1 MSREEF
7 GGSVRRPSG
16 RSRARSSTERAPAV
30 QLRMRRTGTGRRAW
44 IMFLASAAILVLL
57 CLEGIVYCVRNF
69 TGEGSSDPTTIEAVR
84 HEMAE
89 LNLPAGYLPAVYGR
103 LGEFRGVAYMNPET
117 NARILLFEVVAN
129 MRDPKVAPSNLLQG
143 RQRIPSQRRTR
154 CSTSNPIPSGFA
166 SKGKN
171 AHSSSAKGSI
181 PELAT
186 RAAASRVPSREKV
199 DRRQSKSTWMKL
211 HITKAKLSQCSREF
225 GKELRGA
232 RTARSGG
239 N

>member
-1 MSREEF
+1 
-7 GGSVRRPSG
+7 
-16 RSRARSSTERAPAV
+16 
-30 QLRMRRTGTGRRAW
+30 
-44 IMFLASAAILVLL
+44 MFLASAAILVLL

-129 MRDPKVAPSNLLQG
+129 MRDPKVAPPSNLLQG
-143 RQRIPSQRRTR
+143 RQPFRANDGPAAQRQIPYQADSHQRERMHIRVQPRDRSRNSPPAART
-154 CSTSNPIPSGFA
+154 
-166 SKGKN
+166 
-171 AHSSSAKGSI
+171 
-181 PELAT
+181 
-186 RAAASRVPSREKV
+186 RVPSREKV

-211 HITKAKLSQCSREF
+211 HITKAKLSQSSREF

-232 RTARSGG
+232 RT
-239 N
+239 